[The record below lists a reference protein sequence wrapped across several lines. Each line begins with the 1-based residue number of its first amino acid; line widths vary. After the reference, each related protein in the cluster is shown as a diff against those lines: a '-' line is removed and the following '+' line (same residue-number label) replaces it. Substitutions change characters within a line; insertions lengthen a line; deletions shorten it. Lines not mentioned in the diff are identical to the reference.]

1 MDELIKTF
9 HIDWKL
15 LIAQVINFAIVL
27 GVLWYFA
34 LRPLRKVMDKRT
46 DDITKS
52 LDDAKKIEKRMQDT
66 AIEREQIIIEAKK
79 EAQIIA
85 AQVAEDT
92 EKLREDKL
100 HQTREEINK
109 MGAKAKED
117 LSSAKEQMV
126 REVKKEISN
135 IIISASEKVID
146 KNIDAADNQK
156 LIDETLNQVKE

>member
-15 LIAQVINFAIVL
+15 LVAQIINFTIVL

-66 AIEREQIIIEAKK
+66 VVEQEQIITEAKK
-79 EAQIIA
+79 EAQVISA
-85 AQVAEDT
+85 KVAEDT
-92 EKLREDKL
+92 EKLREEKL

-117 LSSAKEQMV
+117 LAAAKEQMV
-126 REVKKEISN
+126 GEVKKEITGL
-135 IIISASEKVID
+135 IISASEKIIA

>member
-15 LIAQVINFAIVL
+15 LVAQIINFGIVL

-46 DDITKS
+46 GDITKS
-52 LDDAKKIEKRMQDT
+52 LDDAKRIEKRMQDT
-66 AIEREQIIIEAKK
+66 EIDREKIIVEAKK
-79 EAQIIA
+79 EAQIISA
-85 AQVAEDT
+85 KVAEDA

-109 MGAKAKED
+109 MGAKAKAD
-117 LSSAKEQMV
+117 LAAEKEQMV
-126 REVKKEISN
+126 REAKKEV
-135 IIISASEKVID
+135 ADVVVAVSEKVIG
-146 KNIDAADNQK
+146 KNIDNAANQQ
-156 LIDETLNQVKE
+156 LIDETLKQVKE